1 VTAALSE
8 PNEDASEAPSVAA
21 PVLVIEDEPGVV
33 ALVRAALE
41 RRGYRVVQAASGA
54 EGLRMLESG
63 EYAGVISDIRTPGGV
78 TGADVQAW
86 IRRNRP
92 ELAERLV
99 FITGDVA
106 NTETLALLRRTGAPC
121 IEKPFRVRQLL
132 DIVEQT
138 FGAP

>member
-1 VTAALSE
+1 VTPALSE
-8 PNEDASEAPSVAA
+8 ARAEGREAA

-41 RRGYRVVQAASGA
+41 RRGYRVVQARSGV
-54 EGLRMLESG
+54 EGLRMLETG

-78 TGADVQAW
+78 SGADVQAW

-92 ELAERLV
+92 ALEGRLV

-121 IEKPFRVRQLL
+121 LEKPFRVGQLL
-132 DIVEQT
+132 AVVKETI
-138 FGAP
+138 GGP